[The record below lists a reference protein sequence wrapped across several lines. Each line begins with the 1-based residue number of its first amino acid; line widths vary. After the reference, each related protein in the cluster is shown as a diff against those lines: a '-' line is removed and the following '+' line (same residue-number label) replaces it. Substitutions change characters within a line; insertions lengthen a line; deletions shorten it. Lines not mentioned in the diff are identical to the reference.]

1 MINKLLHQVFID
13 EHTRYGWVEF
23 FKGKSYKEFSDML
36 ARAETRLRAQHRESA
51 EYRMDK
57 HQGRGRPILKY
68 FSDQASEM
76 VSGQQRARLARL
88 FISLTIVSPS
98 AKLSNGI
105 AERANRTLLDIARSL
120 LVGSGLP
127 IVFWAEAFEMATNI
141 YNRMSHSANPGGKSP
156 YHGVYVLLGNA
167 LQHWCFPSLQNLLD
181 ILLADV
187 THLLVESHQS
197 LRRCLRL

>member
-1 MINKLLHQVFID
+1 M
-13 EHTRYGWVEF
+13 
-23 FKGKSYKEFSDML
+23 
-36 ARAETRLRAQHRESA
+36 
-51 EYRMDK
+51 
-57 HQGRGRPILKY
+57 KY

-141 YNRMSHSANPGGKSP
+141 YNRVSHSANPSGQCRAGDLRP
-156 YHGVYVLLGNA
+156 GATGA
-167 LQHWCFPSLQNLLD
+167 QGAPPEPD
-181 ILLADV
+181 
-187 THLLVESHQS
+187 HQQEAS
-197 LRRCLRL
+197 